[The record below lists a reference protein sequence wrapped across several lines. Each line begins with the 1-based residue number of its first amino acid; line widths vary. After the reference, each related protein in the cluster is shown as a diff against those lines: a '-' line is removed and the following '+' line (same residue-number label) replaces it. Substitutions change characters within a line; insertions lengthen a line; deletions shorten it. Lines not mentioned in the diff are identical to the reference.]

1 MVIASLNIGD
11 PIFIG
16 DFFGFILAL
25 PIGLF
30 LSFWISA
37 VKNHTAVILGSL
49 LGAILGFFIILAWAG
64 TLFFSTPLPGAN
76 GTAVFFGAA
85 LFCSILALVTGML
98 VDVLVARRNTSDYR
112 RTQSQE

>member
-1 MVIASLNIGD
+1 MVISSLNIGD

-37 VKNHTAVILGSL
+37 VKNRTAVVLGSL
-49 LGAILGFFIILAWAG
+49 LGAIIGFFIILAWAG
-64 TLFFSTPLPGAN
+64 TLFSPTPLQGAN

-85 LFCSILALVTGML
+85 LFCSILALVTGMII
-98 VDVLVARRNTSDYR
+98 DVLVARRNTRDYR
-112 RTQSQE
+112 RQLSQE